1 MTIGGWISMTI
12 SIGFTTGL
20 FGWCCYKML
29 VAPAPPKNSAECGD
43 DERTTSSKNR
53 RCRKTVERA

>member
-43 DERTTSSKNR
+43 DEPNNVEQKSKVQKDR
-53 RCRKTVERA
+53 